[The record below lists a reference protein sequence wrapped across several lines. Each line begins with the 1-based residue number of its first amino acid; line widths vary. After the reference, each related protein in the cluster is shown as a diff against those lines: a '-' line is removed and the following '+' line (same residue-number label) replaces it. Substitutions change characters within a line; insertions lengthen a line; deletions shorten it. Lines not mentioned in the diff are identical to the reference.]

1 MDAMVSA
8 RVPVEIKKR
17 GDQKLNEIGS
27 TVTELVNSAYAYLL
41 EHGELPKGKPAK
53 APDSPQV
60 KTLTGEEART
70 FKEQWDK
77 RAVLDA
83 GSYDGKNFKE
93 LLDQA
98 RGDYYARFA

>member
-17 GDQKLNEIGS
+17 GDRILKEIGS
-27 TVTELVNSAYAYLL
+27 STTELINAAYEYVL
-41 EHGELPKGKPAK
+41 EYGKLPAK
-53 APDSPQV
+53 EDAEAGGEPQV
-60 KTLTGEEART
+60 KVLSGDQARA
-70 FKEQWDK
+70 FREQWAS
-77 RAVLDA
+77 RAVLEAPGYNGDN
-83 GSYDGKNFKE
+83 YKD